1 MSSMTPDEFDALTR
15 VDFQVFVE
23 RVFAELNP
31 ADDYSDNFHI
41 SIICQKLEAMRRG
54 ELKRLIINV
63 PPRSLKSIIA
73 SVAFPAFVM
82 GHDPTRKV
90 MAASYGQDLSDKH
103 ARDCRQVMLSDWYQR
118 VFPRARLAAD
128 RRAVHEFETTMGG
141 SRVSTSIGGAVTGLG
156 AHIII
161 VDDPTKPEEALSD
174 LEREKAN
181 QWYNHTLT
189 QRLNDKANGSILV
202 VMQRLHPNDFVG
214 HIKEYEE
221 WEEVSFPAIAQQ
233 DEVHHIV
240 TPHGPYTHHRA
251 AGEALHPD
259 RESLAQLAHQRKVQG
274 TVYFAT
280 KVNPLR
286 KIRDFDCEF
295 AFRDR
300 GKLIYAY
307 SRPGVFSHRHI
318 DPGARALMN
327 IMEVKP
333 GMKILDLG
341 CGAGTVSLA
350 AAFAAENVALHAV
363 DSNARAIQ
371 SLERGIAKNEAPGV
385 TYALDADGASPA
397 SDEFDLALANPPY
410 FSNYAIADLF
420 LDTAHRALKP
430 KSKVLI
436 VTKTPNWFVE
446 RMPLWYADVEVGE
459 VNGYWIVTGRK
470 RKEQFTDQPRGRR
483 SQEREKYE

>member
-1 MSSMTPDEFDALTR
+1 MSRRNKKIEEEIPHSFFIRPQEKLLIDALPELTGNR
-15 VDFQVFVE
+15 VICTSAGRAQFAVAYATDHPEAVVDCWFLDVFHKTQSEFRISEDGPPPANLNLFCQPDLPDHEADLVAFAFKKGGE
-23 RVFAELNP
+23 AELT
-31 ADDYSDNFHI
+31 
-41 SIICQKLEAMRRG
+41 R
-54 ELKRLIINV
+54 ELMQQGHQRLV
-63 PPRSLKSIIA
+63 
-73 SVAFPAFVM
+73 
-82 GHDPTRKV
+82 
-90 MAASYGQDLSDKH
+90 
-103 ARDCRQVMLSDWYQR
+103 
-118 VFPRARLAAD
+118 
-128 RRAVHEFETTMGG
+128 EGG
-141 SRVSTSIGGAVTGLG
+141 RMIVSTDNDEDQWIHSELRELFPKVTRRP
-156 AHIII
+156 I
-161 VDDPTKPEEALSD
+161 
-174 LEREKAN
+174 
-181 QWYNHTLT
+181 
-189 QRLNDKANGSILV
+189 
-202 VMQRLHPNDFVG
+202 
-214 HIKEYEE
+214 
-221 WEEVSFPAIAQQ
+221 
-233 DEVHHIV
+233 
-240 TPHGPYTHHRA
+240 
-251 AGEALHPD
+251 
-259 RESLAQLAHQRKVQG
+259 RKQG

-300 GKLIYAY
+300 GKLIDAY

-483 SQEREKYE
+483 SQEREEYE